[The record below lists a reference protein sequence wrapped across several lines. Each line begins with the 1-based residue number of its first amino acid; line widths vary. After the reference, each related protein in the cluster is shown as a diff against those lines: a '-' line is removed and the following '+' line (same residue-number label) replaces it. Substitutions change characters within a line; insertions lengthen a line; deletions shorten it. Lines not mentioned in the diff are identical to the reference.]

1 MFYILYTST
10 GSAKCSNTEIGNI
23 LRISRRNNVVNSVT
37 GVLIYKNPEFLQY
50 LEGPRGAVV
59 SLYDKIKLDDRHES
73 VKTVNYA
80 EIDSR
85 IFPNWEMGFA
95 TGDDLQ
101 PLKWKWD
108 LDKLS
113 LFSLVEE
120 IEDSMDLIK
129 TFIGSRNL
137 AQKIPT

>member
-1 MFYILYTST
+1 MWTARLCLPLPACIKKYARGYFLETELQVALEKFTSCLHKT
-10 GSAKCSNTEIGNI
+10 F
-23 LRISRRNNVVNSVT
+23 
-37 GVLIYKNPEFLQY
+37 PEH
-50 LEGPRGAVV
+50 
-59 SLYDKIKLDDRHES
+59 KIKIDDRHES
-73 VKTVNYA
+73 VKTISSA